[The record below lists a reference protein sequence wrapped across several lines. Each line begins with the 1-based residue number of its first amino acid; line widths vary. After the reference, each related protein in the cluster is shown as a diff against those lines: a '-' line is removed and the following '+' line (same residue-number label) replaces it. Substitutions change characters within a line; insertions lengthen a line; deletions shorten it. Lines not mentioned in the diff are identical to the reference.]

1 MQETKKCNK
10 CGKELPMDRFYKRSS
25 SRDGYTNTCK
35 DCYNSLYFDKQKK
48 TSTELDKM
56 LNVRNNSNI
65 KPTNKELSS
74 YTPREL
80 IEELRS
86 RGYSGKL
93 QITHTITV

>member
-1 MQETKKCNK
+1 MQQTKKCNK
-10 CGKELPMDRFYKRSS
+10 CGKELPIDSFYKRALNK
-25 SRDGYTNTCK
+25 DGYMNICK
-35 DCYNSLYFDKQKK
+35 ECFNEQYFNKKEK
-48 TSTELDKM
+48 TSAELDKI

-65 KPTNKELSS
+65 EKTDKTLSS

>member
-10 CGKELPMDRFYKRSS
+10 CGKELPIDSFYKRALNK
-25 SRDGYTNTCK
+25 DGHMNICK
-35 DCYNSLYFDKQKK
+35 DCFNSQYTDKQKK
-48 TSTELDKM
+48 TNTELDKM

-65 KPTNKELSS
+65 KPISKELSS